1 MIGAHAHNTL
11 SVGLCREILI
21 QFLVVEEA
29 TREVF
34 FISARFLDGRCILF
48 RIHRVRAK
56 KKKLKTSYFTEVQYH
71 MLRVQYPIT
80 AFIGPPLAVKQL
92 LVEDLLQKILQVL
105 VQAAY

>member
-29 TREVF
+29 TREAF
-34 FISARFLDGRCILF
+34 STLPLSKTADAFF

-56 KKKLKTSYFTEVQYH
+56 KKEV
-71 MLRVQYPIT
+71 
-80 AFIGPPLAVKQL
+80 
-92 LVEDLLQKILQVL
+92 
-105 VQAAY
+105 